1 MSFIMHFNF
10 LMSVLVAA
18 YTINNLDLE
27 VNISFEHEDLEVIK
41 EASTTKGFFLEFY
54 FKDKDTKF

>member
-1 MSFIMHFNF
+1 MHFNF